1 MILSPIKDDYLGLQ
15 NILSDLEKKLP
26 FVKYGKV
33 VRVVGNLIEVEGLR
47 CALGELCSVAMG
59 NGSEP
64 IVGEVVGFQNKKMKL
79 SPLSP
84 LRGIQPGCLVRRY
97 ESSDVVPISDA
108 FIGRVIDAIGKPIDG
123 KEPIPSNGIAY
134 PLKGLAANPLR
145 RPLIREQLD
154 LGIRAINGLLP
165 VGKGQRIGIFAG
177 SGVGKSTLLGM
188 IARYT
193 TADVNVIGLVGERG
207 REVREFIENELG
219 TSGMNHSVV
228 VVATSDQP
236 ATLRMRAAYLTCAIA
251 EYFRDRNLDVLLMMD
266 SITRFAMAGRE
277 VGLAAGEPPTS
288 RGYTPSVFSILPQL
302 LERAGN
308 FEIGS
313 ITGIYTVLV
322 EGDDFEDPI
331 ADTVRSILDGH
342 IVLDRKLAQ
351 NRHYPA
357 IDVLRSVSRL
367 TDQLLDSEQ
376 GNMAKRFIEVLANYH
391 RNEDMIRIGAYVRG
405 TDPETDYAIGM
416 IGKLKTYLR
425 QNIKEKCSIQEAR
438 TSLFEI
444 FE

>member
-1 MILSPIKDDYLGLQ
+1 MANDYLGLY
-15 NILSDLEKKLP
+15 DLLPFLEDRSP

-47 CALGELCSVAMG
+47 CALGELCSIATANASG
-59 NGSEP
+59 P
-64 IVGEVVGFQNKKMKL
+64 IVGEVVGFENKRMKL

-84 LRGIQPGCLVRRY
+84 LRGIRPGCLVRRF
-97 ESSDVVPISDA
+97 EASDVVRVSDA
-108 FIGRVIDAIGKPIDG
+108 FVGRVIDAMGQPIDG
-123 KEPIPSNGIAY
+123 LGPIPAEGEPY
-134 PLKGLAANPLR
+134 PLKGSGVNPMT

-154 LGIRAINGLLP
+154 VGIRAINGLLP

-193 TADVNVIGLVGERG
+193 AADLNVIALVGERG

-219 TSGMNHSVV
+219 DSGMSHSVV

-236 ATLRMRAAYLTCAIA
+236 ATLRMRAAYLACAIA
-251 EYFRDRNLDVLLMMD
+251 EYFRDQGMDVLLMMD

-288 RGYTPSVFSILPQL
+288 RGYTPSVFSALPQL

-308 FEIGS
+308 FEKGS

-342 IVLDRKLAQ
+342 VVLDRGLAQ

-367 TDQLLDSEQ
+367 TDQLLDE
-376 GNMAKRFIEVLANYH
+376 NHRNAAKRFIEVLANYR
-391 RNEDMIRIGAYVRG
+391 RNEDMIRIGAYVKG
-405 TDPETDYAIGM
+405 SDPETDYAISM
-416 IGKLKTYLR
+416 IGRLKAYLR
-425 QNIKEKCSIQEAR
+425 QDIEEKCTIEEAR
-438 TSLFEI
+438 EALFRLFE
-444 FE
+444 